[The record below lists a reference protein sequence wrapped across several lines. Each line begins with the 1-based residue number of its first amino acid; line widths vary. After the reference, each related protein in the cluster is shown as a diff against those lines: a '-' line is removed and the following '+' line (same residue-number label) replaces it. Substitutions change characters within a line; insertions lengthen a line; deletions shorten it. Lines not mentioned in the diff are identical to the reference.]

1 MAKRF
6 LTTGLIGLIVL
17 TGLIAPFGID
27 VAQGEGGTAGAVVGA
42 IFGRFSFLDMITFFL
57 AELGNAVLTIA
68 GKILDMAGAVL
79 NLSVSISIGKVSDLL
94 TKVPVVDVGWT
105 VFRDIANLFFIFIL
119 LWTGIRIILGI
130 NAGAA
135 KGLVGWVVLM
145 ALLINFSLFITK
157 AIVDSGNI
165 PALHFYNA
173 MRPDLL
179 QPGSTEAN
187 PIYVMTTDD
196 RGNQVRAKAGLSD
209 IYMDGLKL
217 QTFMGEPST
226 AKDKLASAGGFA
238 QQFTKILIATFFGT
252 IFFLVTAFVFFFAA
266 YCFIQRA
273 VVLMFLMLLSP
284 LAFAAHA
291 FPSSQASG
299 LASKWWKRLFCETF
313 YAPIYMALAYV
324 VARAIQNGGFGTL
337 LHITGNQQSF
347 AALMNAPAS
356 ENVGIIINYIFLIG
370 LMWAC
375 TKIPKEMG
383 CATGEFILN
392 WGKQL
397 QGIGMGM
404 ITGGIGGAAARV
416 LGGAAKA
423 MTGRLQGTT
432 HPFGRAALRA
442 ADRLQNVKLGG
453 KSYKEQQEKGT
464 FFQVG
469 EEEAEKN
476 LTKTLKGKP
485 SDQAAYLAKLN
496 PKMQGKMYEK
506 MSTRDRAAI
515 EAAGVKV
522 KPDGSSLFTAKQFAD
537 MRSKMSVEEREKTEK
552 EIKKSNKDEEARQRE
567 KDLGILKEETNL
579 ANLAQKASDARA
591 GGIPLNTK
599 ESGDLN
605 KLKTILS
612 QVSDKEVKELGTELV
627 TALAPFLSSSQ
638 YMAIQT
644 GDELGTDEKNAV
656 EMARYSTLNTNVM
669 RAQDTMLPA
678 ADRAKATKA
687 VEEDMKNYKAKERVN
702 LDEKLLAQETVV
714 ASLNEQDLKEI
725 AKQNTVSGT
734 TLATIKNTIEGWKP
748 VIIMPGAPPIPANQ
762 QRLLD
767 FLAST
772 TGKDIFG

>member
-1 MAKRF
+1 MAKRL

-196 RGNQVRAKAGLSD
+196 RGNRVRAKAGLSD

-469 EEEAEKN
+469 EEEIDRNMKSFRN
-476 LTKTLKGKP
+476 KP
-485 SDQAAYLAKLN
+485 QDQARYLSRLSEGQRRKAYEKLSARDRVAIERSGGLTQAQINDAFDRLN
-496 PKMQGKMYEK
+496 PEEQ
-506 MSTRDRAAI
+506 D
-515 EAAGVKV
+515 KV
-522 KPDGSSLFTAKQFAD
+522 
-537 MRSKMSVEEREKTEK
+537 
-552 EIKKSNKDEEARQRE
+552 NEARRKVRQEEGNEQRMTTVE
-567 KDLGILKEETNL
+567 TITSLLPGAQLTPDQTTAITQLRPNQARDLSAAARTNPEIIRHL
-579 ANLAQKASDARA
+579 RPQHLRDLMENGNL
-591 GGIPLNTK
+591 
-599 ESGDLN
+599 
-605 KLKTILS
+605 
-612 QVSDKEVKELGTELV
+612 
-627 TALAPFLSSSQ
+627 
-638 YMAIQT
+638 
-644 GDELGTDEKNAV
+644 
-656 EMARYSTLNTNVM
+656 
-669 RAQDTMLPA
+669 LPA
-678 ADRAKATKA
+678 
-687 VEEDMKNYKAKERVN
+687 
-702 LDEKLLAQETVV
+702 
-714 ASLNEQDLKEI
+714 EI
-725 AKQNTVSGT
+725 TAIMSEITSGT
-734 TLATIKNTIEGWKP
+734 PYPNKAAQLAYVSNPTNAALWT
-748 VIIMPGAPPIPANQ
+748 
-762 QRLLD
+762 
-767 FLAST
+767 
-772 TGKDIFG
+772 